1 MEAVSRIRGDFMT
14 RIQEIVYAIPEE
26 IFKDEVFRKFVHTK
40 VFSRLRCLGSECLS
54 EEERKLI
61 AKQIAEYC
69 KVTPEEDELEE
80 YAFAFSKRTMQEL
93 N

>member
-1 MEAVSRIRGDFMT
+1 MT
-14 RIQEIVYAIPEE
+14 RIQKIVYDIPSE

-40 VFSRLRCLGSECLS
+40 VFSRLRCLGPECLS
-54 EEERKLI
+54 DEERKKI

-69 KVTPEEDELEE
+69 KVAIPKEEELEE
-80 YAFAFSKRTMQEL
+80 YSFAFSKRTMEEL

>member
-1 MEAVSRIRGDFMT
+1 MKIEVNLMT
-14 RIQEIVYAIPEE
+14 RIQKIVYDIPSE

-40 VFSRLRCLGSECLS
+40 VFSRLRCLGPECLS

-69 KVTPEEDELEE
+69 KVTPGEDELKE

>member
-1 MEAVSRIRGDFMT
+1 MSKTEMT
-14 RIQEIVYAIPEE
+14 RIEKNVYDIPSE

-40 VFSRLRCLGSECLS
+40 VFSRLRCLGPECLS

-69 KVTPEEDELEE
+69 KVAIPKEEELEE
-80 YAFAFSKRTMQEL
+80 YSFAFSKRTMEEL